1 MSFTATPKRGEMLLL
16 TARQLSRQCV
26 ASQTRTHRSIATASA
41 TALRPCATR
50 QSGSHIINHNK
61 NSSRSVATFT
71 PPHQASAIS
80 IIKSELDTS
89 SDEFKENERL
99 MGEAMARLEELTR
112 KVQLGGP
119 PKAREKHIARK
130 KMLPR
135 DRVTALIDP
144 GTTFLELSPLAG
156 HELYPEAPEVPAG
169 GIITGIGVVEGVTC
183 MIVANDSTVKGGT
196 YYPITVKKHLRA
208 QEVAK
213 ENKLPCIYLVDS
225 GGANLPHQADVF
237 PDREHFGRIF
247 FNQARMSAAGIPQV
261 SVVMGPC
268 TAGGAYVPAMSD
280 ESIIVQEQGH
290 IFLAGPPLVKAA
302 TGEVVSPEDL
312 GGGKMHSS
320 VSGVTDYLAVDDAH
334 AIVLARRC
342 ISNLNWPVENKQ
354 LTTSSPNPT
363 FAEPLYPAEELLGVA
378 STNLRKPL
386 PVHEVIA
393 RIVDGS
399 VFAEFKRD
407 YGTTLVTGFANIY
420 GHRVGIVANNGI
432 LFSSS
437 AVKGAHFIEL
447 CAQRGIPLVFLQNI
461 SGFMVGKDAE
471 REGIAKNGAKL
482 VTAVACA
489 DVPKFTV
496 VVGGSYGA
504 GNYGMCGRAYSPRFL
519 WMWPNARIG
528 VMGGEQLAAV
538 METVGQ
544 KVDPELKA
552 RIERES
558 DAVYSSARLWDD
570 GIIPPAHTRRYLG
583 LGLRAALGGR
593 NEVAPGETKFGVF
606 RM

>member
-1 MSFTATPKRGEMLLL
+1 MSFSRSSKDVLLL
-16 TARQLSRQCV
+16 SLQLTRPGFRAPRLPRSAR
-26 ASQTRTHRSIATASA
+26 T
-41 TALRPCATR
+41 
-50 QSGSHIINHNK
+50 
-61 NSSRSVATFT
+61 VATFT
-71 PPHQASAIS
+71 PPHQANAIS
-80 IIKSELDTS
+80 RIQTNVDPTSE
-89 SDEFKENERL
+89 EFKENERH
-99 MGEAMARLEELTR
+99 MGEVMKKMQDLTR
-112 KVQLGGP
+112 KVHLGGSA
-119 PKAREKHIARK
+119 KAREKHLARK

-144 GTTFLELSPLAG
+144 GTTFLELSPLAA
-156 HELYPEAPEVPAG
+156 HELYPEADVPAG
-169 GIITGIGVVEGVTC
+169 GIITGVGVVEGVTC
-183 MIVANDSTVKGGT
+183 VIVANDSTVKGGT

-208 QEVAK
+208 QAVAQ
-213 ENKLPCIYLVDS
+213 ENKLPCIYMVDS

-237 PDREHFGRIF
+237 PDRDHFGRIF
-247 FNQARMSAAGIPQV
+247 YNQARMSSMGIPQI

-280 ESIIVQEQGH
+280 ESIIVENQGH

-302 TGEVVSPEDL
+302 TGEVISAEEL

-334 AIVLARRC
+334 AITLARRS
-342 ISNLNWPVENKQ
+342 ISNLNWPTK
-354 LTTSSPNPT
+354 SPSTAAPVQNY
-363 FAEPLYPAEELLGVA
+363 AEPLYSPDELLGIA

-386 PVHEVIA
+386 PIKEVIA

-399 VFAEFKRD
+399 EFSEFKRD
-407 YGTTLVTGFANIY
+407 FGTTLVTGFAHIHGY
-420 GHRVGIVANNGI
+420 KVGIVANDGI
-432 LFSSS
+432 LFAESS
-437 AVKGAHFIEL
+437 VKGAHFIEL

-461 SGFMVGKDAE
+461 SGFMVGSAAE
-471 REGIAKNGAKL
+471 RGGIAKHGAKL

-519 WMWPNARIG
+519 WMWPNSRIG

-538 METVGQ
+538 METVG
-544 KVDPELKA
+544 KADPELKE

-558 DAVYSSARLWDD
+558 DATYSSARLWDD
-570 GIIPPAHTRRYLG
+570 GIIPPQHTRQYLG
-583 LGLRAALGGR
+583 LGLRAAMSGR
-593 NEVAPGETKFGVF
+593 NEVKAGDTKFGVF